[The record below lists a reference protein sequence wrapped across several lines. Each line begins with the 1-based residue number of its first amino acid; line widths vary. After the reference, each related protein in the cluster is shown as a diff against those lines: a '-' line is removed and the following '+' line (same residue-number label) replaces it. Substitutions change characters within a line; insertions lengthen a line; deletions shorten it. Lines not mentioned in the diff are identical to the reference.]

1 MLPDLRRKQY
11 GKESFDENPHLVIK
25 GEEFE
30 VNSDAKT
37 MLEIMGLFNNKTEVE
52 ATLSAYEKMFSEKD
66 RKRIDNL
73 KIPFKDLMVIIKEAM
88 ALIQGEDE
96 PGEQ

>member
-1 MLPDLRRKQY
+1 MAKRIDITEKL
-11 GKESFDENPHLVIK
+11 SFDENPRLIIK

-30 VNSDAKT
+30 INADAKT

-52 ATLSAYEKMFSEKD
+52 ATLAAYEKMISETD
-66 RKRIDNL
+66 RKKIDKMKL
-73 KIPFKDLMVIIKEAM
+73 PFKDLMIIIQEAM

>member
-1 MLPDLRRKQY
+1 MAKKIDITEKL
-11 GKESFDENPHLVIK
+11 SFDENPHLVIK

>member
-1 MLPDLRRKQY
+1 
-11 GKESFDENPHLVIK
+11 
-25 GEEFE
+25 
-30 VNSDAKT
+30 